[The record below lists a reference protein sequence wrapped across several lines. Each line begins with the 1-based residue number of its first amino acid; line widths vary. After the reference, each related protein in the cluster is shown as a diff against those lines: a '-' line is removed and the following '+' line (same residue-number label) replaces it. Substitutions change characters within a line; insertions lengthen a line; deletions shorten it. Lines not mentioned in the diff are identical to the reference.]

1 MLGFPSSISI
11 SFGKLTFTWKT
22 RPWFGTQDFPKQW
35 EMNWPC
41 AALTHS
47 HSFCLGLT
55 EFTGSDFPQCS
66 LVAAPQW
73 ALWFW
78 QTVQLYPLWNAL
90 QIFCML
96 VQLAENM
103 ESPPPPQKCPTSSLF
118 TLQRFKWLQTELP
131 ETVVNSWHSKF
142 PWSQLAYK
150 KDFPFFPLKIMSS
163 PGTVQMPQI
172 RQIRDLFWPTNE
184 KTSPSSPWGPQDW
197 VTPYTRCQFLKR
209 LHWFP

>member
-1 MLGFPSSISI
+1 MCCTHTQSFFLFGADWVHRVRFSSVFSCSSTAVSFVILTNGTIISTLKCVTNI
-11 SFGKLTFTWKT
+11 LHAGATGIKYGK
-22 RPWFGTQDFPKQW
+22 
-35 EMNWPC
+35 
-41 AALTHS
+41 
-47 HSFCLGLT
+47 
-55 EFTGSDFPQCS
+55 
-66 LVAAPQW
+66 
-73 ALWFW
+73 
-78 QTVQLYPLWNAL
+78 
-90 QIFCML
+90 
-96 VQLAENM
+96 
-103 ESPPPPQKCPTSSLF
+103 PPPPQKCPTSSLF